1 MIDNVTPAIA
11 IMTSGLL
18 EIEWDSAPVHGLY
31 ILGVTTGVNK
41 QCFNMC
47 VRDDLTQ
54 PGPAAVG
61 GKYCFVGVI

>member
-18 EIEWDSAPVHGLY
+18 EIEWDSIPVHALY

-41 QCFNMC
+41 KGGNMC

-54 PGPAAVG
+54 LGPAAVG
-61 GKYCFVGVI
+61 GKY